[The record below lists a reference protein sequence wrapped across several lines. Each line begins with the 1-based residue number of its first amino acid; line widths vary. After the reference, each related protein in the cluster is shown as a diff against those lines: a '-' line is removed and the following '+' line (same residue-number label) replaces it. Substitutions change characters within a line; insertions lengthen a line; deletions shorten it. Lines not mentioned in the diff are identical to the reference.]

1 MIDYNDIVNAQK
13 YTYDRKTK
21 KIFNKET
28 KQEIKDSKVVQKV
41 KAAYLVMYLLK
52 EKEKRMNFKDKNERY
67 NTRLKYID
75 DINNKLAMGILD
87 GTKNGEVTFNRNQ
100 IYRDFG
106 KACEKYN
113 DLANAFANEKLNEY
127 GMKCEEINFNKPT
140 QREEIEGIGGSI
152 NLKELN
158 TTRCK
163 SNPKN
168 IKNKENYIKNLIE
181 AYDKVET
188 NQHYE
193 NRKMNEEKNVFFVM
207 DAIKNGKMDIKN
219 LKNYQFVELL
229 KAADSITLNT
239 GRDILKEFSNIPEV
253 NERLK
258 IYKNNN
264 VIGILNKKKRREE
277 ALPKTPLESEKEIA
291 NKELE
296 EQGNI
301 SSLLTL
307 DRNIVNNN
315 KELKGIAKNEK
326 EANEQLATKRI
337 IARQEGK
344 NPSKIQYIKTKNGL
358 QYKMQTNDERER
370 E

>member
-13 YTYDRKTK
+13 YRYDKKSR
-21 KIFNKET
+21 KIFNRET
-28 KQEIKDSKVVQKV
+28 KQEIKDSKAVQKI
-41 KAAYLVMYLLK
+41 KASYLVMYLLK
-52 EKEKRMNFKDKNERY
+52 EKEKTMTFNDKKERY
-67 NTRLKYID
+67 NSRLKYIY
-75 DINNKLAMGILD
+75 DINNKLAMGLLD
-87 GTKNGEVTFNRNQ
+87 GTKRGEVNFNRNQ
-100 IYRDFG
+100 MYQDFG
-106 KACEKYN
+106 KACENYN
-113 DLANAFANEKLNEY
+113 DLANAFVNDKLNEY
-127 GMKCEEINFNKPT
+127 GIKCEKITFNKPN
-140 QREEIEGIGGSI
+140 QREEDEGIGGNVS
-152 NLKELN
+152 LEGLN
-158 TTRCK
+158 TIRCK
-163 SNPKN
+163 SNPKH
-168 IKNKENYIKNLIE
+168 IKNKENYINDLIK
-181 AYDKVET
+181 AYDMVET

-193 NRKMNEEKNVFFVM
+193 NRKMNEDKNVVHVIN
-207 DAIKNGKMDIKN
+207 AIKNGKIDIKN

-258 IYKNNN
+258 IYKNND
-264 VIGILNKKKRREE
+264 VIGILNKKKRREQ
-277 ALPKTPLESEKEIA
+277 ALPKTMLENEKEIA

-337 IARQEGK
+337 MARQEGK
-344 NPSKIQYIKTKNGL
+344 KPSKIQYIKTKNGL
-358 QYKMQTNDERER
+358 KYKMQTDDERER

>member
-1 MIDYNDIVNAQK
+1 MIDYRDIVNAQK
-13 YTYDRKTK
+13 YRYDK
-21 KIFNKET
+21 KSQKVFNKDT
-28 KQEIKDSKVVQKV
+28 KQEVKDPKVVQKI

-52 EKEKRMNFKDKNERY
+52 EKEKTMNFNDKKERY
-67 NTRLKYID
+67 NARLRYID

-87 GTKNGEVTFNRNQ
+87 GTKRGEVNFNQNQ
-100 IYRDFG
+100 IYKDFG
-106 KACEKYN
+106 KACENYN
-113 DLANAFANEKLNEY
+113 DLANAFANEKLGEY
-127 GMKCEEINFNKPT
+127 GMKCEKITFNKPN
-140 QREEIEGIGGSI
+140 QREEDEGIGGRI
-152 NLKELN
+152 DIEGLN

-168 IKNKENYIKNLIE
+168 IKNKENYINDLIK
-181 AYDKVET
+181 AYDMVET

-193 NRKMNEEKNVFFVM
+193 NRKLNEEKSVAYVM
-207 DAIKNGKMDIKN
+207 NAIKAGKVDIKN

-264 VIGILNKKKRREE
+264 VIGILNKKKRRED
-277 ALPKTPLESEKEIA
+277 ALPKTPLENEKEIA

-315 KELKGIAKNEK
+315 KELKGIAKSEK

-337 IARQEGK
+337 MARQEGK
-344 NPSKIQYIKTKNGL
+344 NPSKIKYTKTKSGL
-358 QYKMQTNDERER
+358 QYRMQTDDERER